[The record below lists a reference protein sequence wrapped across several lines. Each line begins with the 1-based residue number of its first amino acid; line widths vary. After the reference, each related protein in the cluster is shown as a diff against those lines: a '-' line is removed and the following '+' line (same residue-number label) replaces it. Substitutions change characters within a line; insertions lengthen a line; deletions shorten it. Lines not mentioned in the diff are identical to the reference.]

1 MVDEKRKVKN
11 DNRIIK
17 SKDMRKEFGIEVYLS
32 EEKKWKD
39 ERIKK
44 RKKMWMVEIGWD
56 MKSKKMDGKRN
67 RNDRDV
73 RCWKGEIEEKRK
85 KRMRSKIKN
94 REDREKKIM

>member
-44 RKKMWMVEIGWD
+44 RKKM
-56 MKSKKMDGKRN
+56 
-67 RNDRDV
+67 
-73 RCWKGEIEEKRK
+73 
-85 KRMRSKIKN
+85 
-94 REDREKKIM
+94 